1 MAKKT
6 PEINATSTADI
17 AFLLLVFFL
26 ATTTMN
32 VDSGIYRRLPPYQ
45 PDNTEAP
52 KYAKRNILQ
61 VLVNRNNQLAI
72 NGELA
77 DVSTLK
83 DRTIEFV
90 LNPNNSEDLP
100 QKEIKTID
108 LFGPVEVSKG
118 IVSLQSDK
126 GTSYE
131 MYIAVQD
138 QLTSAYNELRNRK
151 ANEKWGKNFDELNE
165 DQKEAVRKVVPMQIS
180 EAEPKNIGEKIM
192 AKFKKDGKRETPAI
206 STASLPDIVFMLL
219 FFFMVSTTMREV
231 SLMVA
236 NAMPQATETVKLEKK
251 SLVSNIYVGKPTP
264 QYQGAYGTEPRI
276 QLNDRFATLEELGA
290 FVVSERESR
299 KEEDRNSITNNLKVD
314 KNVTMGVVTDIKQEL
329 RKANSLRI
337 NYGSTKKPH

>member
-1 MAKKT
+1 
-6 PEINATSTADI
+6 
-17 AFLLLVFFL
+17 
-26 ATTTMN
+26 
-32 VDSGIYRRLPPYQ
+32 
-45 PDNTEAP
+45 
-52 KYAKRNILQ
+52 
-61 VLVNRNNQLAI
+61 
-72 NGELA
+72 
-77 DVSTLK
+77 
-83 DRTIEFV
+83 
-90 LNPNNSEDLP
+90 
-100 QKEIKTID
+100 
-108 LFGPVEVSKG
+108 
-118 IVSLQSDK
+118 
-126 GTSYE
+126 
-131 MYIAVQD
+131 
-138 QLTSAYNELRNRK
+138 
-151 ANEKWGKNFDELNE
+151 
-165 DQKEAVRKVVPMQIS
+165 
-180 EAEPKNIGEKIM
+180 M

-299 KEEDRNSITNNLKVD
+299 KEEDRNS